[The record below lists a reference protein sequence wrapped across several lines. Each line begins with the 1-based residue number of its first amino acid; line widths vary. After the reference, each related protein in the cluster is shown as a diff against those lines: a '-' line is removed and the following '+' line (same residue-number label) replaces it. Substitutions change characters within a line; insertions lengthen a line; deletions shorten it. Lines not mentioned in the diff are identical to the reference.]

1 MVFKKGKTMS
11 KFTLTPQSF
20 DEFIGQKA
28 IVTQIKEEISTAKQN
43 GASRIPSILLLG
55 KVGSGKTALA
65 SVIAD
70 ELGAKIAWIDA
81 TTEGAEKVLSAIS
94 AIAKENNGVVI
105 VADEIDNYPA
115 SVQELVLSAAAK
127 GDNITLIATAS
138 KPERVID
145 SVKGACT
152 AYTLEDYSSEELV
165 AMAKIKASAAKL
177 ALSDE
182 IINKCVSK
190 CDGCPRVLDAILTDL
205 SAFCLINEIDVVS
218 DSDLN
223 DLFRVKYGE

>member
-1 MVFKKGKTMS
+1 MFKKGKTMS

>member
-1 MVFKKGKTMS
+1 MAFKKGKTMS

-81 TTEGAEKVLSAIS
+81 ATEGAEKVLSAIS
-94 AIAKENNGVVI
+94 AIDKENNGVVI

-127 GDNITLIATAS
+127 GDNISLIATAS

-182 IINKCVSK
+182 IIDKCVSK
-190 CDGCPRVLDAILTDL
+190 CDGCPRVLDAILSDL
-205 SAFCLINEIDVVS
+205 SAFCLLSEIDVVS